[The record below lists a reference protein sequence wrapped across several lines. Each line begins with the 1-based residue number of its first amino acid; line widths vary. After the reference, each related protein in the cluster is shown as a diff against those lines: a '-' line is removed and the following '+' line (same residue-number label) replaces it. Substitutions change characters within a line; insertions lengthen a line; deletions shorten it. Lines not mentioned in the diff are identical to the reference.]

1 MHLARSPLY
10 LSLIPGDDEVVG
22 VAYMASLA
30 NAPNTITLS
39 KCKLGHLSS
48 RKKLIKMENGE
59 LTLVLPFQSKE

>member
-30 NAPNTITLS
+30 NAPNTSNIRWTID
-39 KCKLGHLSS
+39 CPTRVSS
-48 RKKLIKMENGE
+48 AKVAVAAGLLQM
-59 LTLVLPFQSKE
+59 LV